1 MDIMKFFP
9 SKYLRGVDL
18 NGRIFNLAI
27 DRVELHNIRNNKTNQ
42 TEKKPVLFFRGA
54 GKGLIVSAPVA
65 RQIATLHGSET
76 DNWPGKRVAL
86 FAEDVEA
93 FGKTHRVVRV
103 KPLVP
108 PEPEKPEP
116 AAPALTDAAEIEDH
130 EIDAED
136 EIPLGL
142 DDE

>member
-1 MDIMKFFP
+1 MIWDWKGYKVAPFVCYDLRFP
-9 SKYLRGVDL
+9 EWFRKASALG
-18 NGRIFNLAI
+18 A
-27 DRVELHNIRNNKTNQ
+27 ELF
-42 TEKKPVLFFRGA
+42 V
-54 GKGLIVSAPVA
+54 V
-65 RQIATLHGSET
+65 IA
-76 DNWPGKRVAL
+76 NWPGKRVAL